1 MDIVVGITME
11 QKEMRLSKNYS
22 GSMAQIYQKIV
33 QGDCMNAPTFVELFA
48 GIGGFRLGL
57 ERAGWKCIW
66 ANEIDKNAC
75 KLYRKNFGG
84 KELIEQDI
92 RKIKTSEIPEADMLV
107 GGFPCQPFSLA
118 GSRKGFKDTFGTLFY
133 EIARIAEINRPKI
146 LLLENVKGL
155 LSAQRGQCFYRILQ
169 ILDELGYDVEWQ
181 VLNSKYY
188 GVPQTR
194 ERVFIIGYLRG
205 GSQRPIFLEG
215 KKFTIVDEMDR
226 FKQNLAGTLTA
237 NYDSKFNDTYLKNE
251 NGYRCF
257 TPVECERLQG
267 FPDRWTEGIP
277 DKLRYKCLGNAVT
290 VNVIEFLGKL
300 LLRV

>member
-1 MDIVVGITME
+1 
-11 QKEMRLSKNYS
+11 
-22 GSMAQIYQKIV
+22 
-33 QGDCMNAPTFVELFA
+33 MNEPTFVELFA

-57 ERAGWKCIW
+57 ERAGWKCVW
-66 ANEIDKNAC
+66 ANELDKNAC
-75 KLYRKNFGG
+75 KIYRKNFGG
-84 KELIEQDI
+84 KELIEQNI
-92 RKIKTSEIPEADMLV
+92 RKIKPEEIPETDMLV

-118 GSRKGFKDTFGTLFY
+118 GSRKGFKDTSGTLFY
-133 EIARIAEINRPKI
+133 EIARIAEANRPKI

-205 GSQRPIFLEG
+205 RCQRPIFLEG
-215 KKFTIVDEMDR
+215 KKFTTVDEMDR

-237 NYDSKFNDTYLKNE
+237 NYDSKFNDTYLKNDD
-251 NGYRCF
+251 GYRCF
-257 TPVECERLQG
+257 TPIECERLQG
-267 FPDRWTEGIP
+267 FPDNWTNGLN

-290 VNVIEFLGKL
+290 VNVIKFLGERLKMCFGGKET
-300 LLRV
+300 